1 MQIVI
6 SAPILGANR
15 FHVEGVKGGS
25 VYILQ
30 PAQEDADNH
39 LGLQV
44 QKFNAPYDLIEQLSQ
59 KPLPGHYD
67 LLIDIERGSQDS
79 DKETVLSITGNG
91 KLDLGA
97 LYELFHLDPNAPV
110 NKPNPES
117 QRPLAGVIRGLI
129 LSATRYDMTDS
140 GGGKGGRLYVVQP
153 TSGRNPNQF
162 GLELIRLRMPY
173 DIYTQLQSLQVP
185 GEYLIDVQLAR
196 GAGDKA
202 QLRVTGLS
210 PGNLLDK
217 ARLHELFKL
226 GKDGQPLQPGQPG
239 TGVSS
244 SASVSGS
251 ASASAPKP
259 GATPNP
265 GPGALSGP
273 EPAPVRA

>member
-15 FHVEGVKGGS
+15 YSVDGVKGGS

-59 KPLPGHYD
+59 KPLPGEYD
-67 LLIDIERGSQDS
+67 LLVDIERGSQDS
-79 DKETVLSITGNG
+79 DKETVLSITGSG

-97 LYELFHLDPNAPV
+97 LYGLFHLDPSAPV
-110 NKPNPES
+110 NKPNPDS

-129 LSATRYDMTDS
+129 LSATRYDMTDN

-210 PGNLLDK
+210 PDNLLDK

-226 GKDGQPLQPGQPG
+226 GKDGQPLQAGN
-239 TGVSS
+239 GVSS
-244 SASVSGS
+244 GFASGS
-251 ASASAPKP
+251 AKP
-259 GATPNP
+259 GPNAA
-265 GPGALSGP
+265 GAASKPVLPSGAGSLSGL